1 MRADLR
7 RLAIYAQE
15 KSGFDFDSVYN
26 FLFKVCKENKW
37 SVGVLWEKI
46 EVTPGKIYIDWKN
59 QMFRMSERA
68 THGMLKLEN
77 NDGADYWERRILAR
91 QEAIWHD

>member
-15 KSGFDFDSVYN
+15 KSGFDFDSVYS

-37 SVGVLWEKI
+37 SVGVIWEKI
-46 EVTPGKIYIDWKN
+46 IATPGKIYIDERN
-59 QMFRMSERA
+59 QMFKMPEVA
-68 THGMLKLEN
+68 TAARG
-77 NDGADYWERRILAR
+77 NDEGADYWEGRILAR
-91 QEAIWHD
+91 QEASGYYD